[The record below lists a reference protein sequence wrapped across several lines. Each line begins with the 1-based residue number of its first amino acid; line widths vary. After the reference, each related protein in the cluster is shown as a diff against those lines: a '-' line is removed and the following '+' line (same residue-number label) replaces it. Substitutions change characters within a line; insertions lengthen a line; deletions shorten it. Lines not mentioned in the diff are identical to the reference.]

1 MMKSTLL
8 EVLMD
13 LFHHY
18 LEEKTAHLPDLEDV
32 LNDLQ
37 SLSQHIELL
46 HSDPN
51 NDKTQPLEFDA
62 LGHISA
68 GKQQAMRVF
77 TSYEA
82 RKLSQECRGFLLL
95 LEQSRL
101 ISASLREQIIANAL
115 EENGPCVELSDL
127 KPIIL
132 NVMMDNIDDDIE
144 LAWVHYV
151 LRNQDQYATK
161 H

>member
-1 MMKSTLL
+1 MKSTLL

-18 LEEKTAHLPDLEDV
+18 LEEKTAHLPDLEGV
-32 LNDLQ
+32 LNELQ
-37 SLSQHIELL
+37 SLSQHIDLL
-46 HSDPN
+46 QSHPN
-51 NDKTQPLEFDA
+51 SDKTQPLEFDT
-62 LGHISA
+62 LGNKGAEHKKSL
-68 GKQQAMRVF
+68 RVF
-77 TSYEA
+77 TRYEC

-101 ISASLREQIIANAL
+101 ISASLREQIITKCL
-115 EENGPCVELSDL
+115 EQKVPCIELSEL
-127 KPIIL
+127 KNIIL
-132 NVMMDNIDDDIE
+132 NIMMDDIDDDIE
-144 LAWVHYV
+144 LAWMHYV